1 MKKILVLASLV
12 SSLLFSQELKIT
24 ADSFNADEGKGV
36 SVFSGNV
43 SIVKESDE
51 LNASSVTIYTNKKN
65 QPTKFIA
72 TGNVSFKIETTAAA
86 KYEGTANKVI
96 YIPSKKEYYFY
107 KNVHLRQIDEK
118 KEIQGDEVVLS
129 IEDGK
134 AYAKGLHKEPVIMI
148 FDIAEDGEK

>member
-72 TGNVSFKIETTAAA
+72 TGNVSFKIETTTAA